1 MIRPLI
7 AALFLSTALV
17 APVAAQ
23 HSAPAEVAPDKEPHE
38 TTADE
43 YAAQGRA
50 QLEARLAMP
59 VNQGKAKNLIIFIGD
74 GMGVST
80 LTAARIWQG
89 QKAGRDGE
97 STETTIDA
105 LPYSAVVKTY
115 SHDFQVADS
124 AATASAL
131 VTGTKTRSGMLG
143 VKPAALARQ
152 VRNCRG
158 AGRADAVRTGGRC
171 R

>member
-1 MIRPLI
+1 MIRPII

-17 APVAAQ
+17 APAAAQ

-74 GMGVST
+74 GMGIST
-80 LTAARIWQG
+80 LTAGRIWQG

-97 STETTIDA
+97 SNETTVDS
-105 LPYSAVVKTY
+105 LPYSAVVSPRPPSLTGSFKNGAT
-115 SHDFQVADS
+115 SLSTWCSRRV
-124 AATASAL
+124 TASR
-131 VTGTKTRSGMLG
+131 VRS
-143 VKPAALARQ
+143 P
-152 VRNCRG
+152 
-158 AGRADAVRTGGRC
+158 ADAL
-171 R
+171 